1 MLDIGFIK
9 NVEMEFR
16 YQLIINS
23 LKSRCIRPPPSP
35 FPAVS
40 LYKLQNIN
48 ACEFFQIMIL
58 WFTGLW
64 IRGLKCYQ

>member
-9 NVEMEFR
+9 NVEMGFR
-16 YQLIINS
+16 YQLIINP

-58 WFTGLW
+58 
-64 IRGLKCYQ
+64 